1 MQRRQRECPSS
12 CPSRSSVALLSLPGS
27 PRIVAAASASST
39 TSMGT
44 SRTLSWPRDSSR
56 LFQCW
61 HHARRGQ
68 TVRLRFASSQPPDR
82 DTLSRLQLQVRHAR
96 PRPLQCGRFGHV
108 SEACLRAG
116 ACIRC
121 GRQHPSADSCNPRC
135 VNYGGGAFSR
145 HADLSSLAG
154 GAESGHA
161 AGHGANTALETGG
174 QGCSTRGLFLRCCGR
189 ANLPESPSKDPGL
202 QRPHARAA
210 PIFPATG
217 EPSTTSSLPATPAEP
232 AEDPRDALIASLL
245 AALRAIGDA
254 LPVDHPLRAVCLTA
268 LGGQPGSTQ
277 LK

>member
-68 TVRLRFASSQPPDR
+68 TVRLRFASRQPPDR

-121 GRQHPSADSCNPRC
+121 GHQHPSADSCNPRC
-135 VNYGGGAFSR
+135 VNYGGGHSADTPTCPRWQEERKVATLLATAPTPLSR
-145 HADLSSLAG
+145 QAVKAAVHERPMPGPRRSSLPPVSRPQRA
-154 GAESGHA
+154 HCPL
-161 AGHGANTALETGG
+161 HPPNLLR
-174 QGCSTRGLFLRCCGR
+174 TRGT
-189 ANLPESPSKDPGL
+189 PSSHPCSL
-202 QRPHARAA
+202 LCARS
-210 PIFPATG
+210 
-217 EPSTTSSLPATPAEP
+217 EMRYPSTTRCVLYALQHSAGNP
-232 AEDPRDALIASLL
+232 DPRNSSNSP
-245 AALRAIGDA
+245 AAGAEM
-254 LPVDHPLRAVCLTA
+254 PPH
-268 LGGQPGSTQ
+268 SE
-277 LK
+277 KF